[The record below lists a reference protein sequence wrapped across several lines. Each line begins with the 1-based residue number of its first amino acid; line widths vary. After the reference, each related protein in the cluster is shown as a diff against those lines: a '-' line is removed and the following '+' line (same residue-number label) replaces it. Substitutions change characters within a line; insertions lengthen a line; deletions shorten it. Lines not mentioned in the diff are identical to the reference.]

1 MMNGRLEIVE
11 SFDQVV
17 TDEGFSPREDGR
29 PLNLGFERAS
39 LQDWKAT
46 GNAFTAKSVAFD
58 PDPFY
63 PDSMELKQSGDYY
76 VTSGGTSNYA
86 ATGTLTSATF
96 EITRTEEHTSELQSL
111 MRNSYAVFCLKQKT
125 EQPTN

>member
-1 MMNGRLEIVE
+1 MKRRPPGSTRNDPLFPDTTLFR
-11 SFDQVV
+11 S
-17 TDEGFSPREDGR
+17 RKDGR

-86 ATGTLTSATF
+86 ATGTLTSETF
-96 EITRTEEHTSELQSL
+96 EITAQIGRAH
-111 MRNSYAVFCLKQKT
+111 V
-125 EQPTN
+125 

>member
-1 MMNGRLEIVE
+1 MNGRLEIVE

-17 TDEGFSPREDGR
+17 TDEGFSPRKDGR

-46 GNAFTAKSVAFD
+46 GHAFTAKSVAFD

-63 PDSMELKQSGDYY
+63 PDSMELKQIGDYR
-76 VTSGGTSNYA
+76 S
-86 ATGTLTSATF
+86 
-96 EITRTEEHTSELQSL
+96 EEHTSELQSL
-111 MRNSYAVFCLKQKT
+111 MRISYAVFVLQKKKPQNET
-125 EQPTN
+125 KSH

>member
-17 TDEGFSPREDGR
+17 TDEGFSPRKDGR

-86 ATGTLTSATF
+86 APGT
-96 EITRTEEHTSELQSL
+96 REEERRVGKECVSTC
-111 MRNSYAVFCLKQKT
+111 RYRW
-125 EQPTN
+125 